1 MNPVIPSG
9 VSLFQA
15 LFSQDKLMQ
24 KHLTT
29 RNASLGCISGIQDA
43 GLVVG
48 KDVHVINVETCDLP
62 AFYNPLIPGLRQNFH
77 SVGTV
82 LSKYIIKLI
91 EGEDPKKLQYIEKAT
106 FYPRDE
112 K

>member
-1 MNPVIPSG
+1 MELNSVKIGNNTASKP
-9 VSLFQA
+9 
-15 LFSQDKLMQ
+15 LFSLNNNKL
-24 KHLTT
+24 TSID
-29 RNASLGCISGIQDA
+29 ASGIQDA